1 MKKYAELWTE
11 QGRNIT
17 SRPWQEYPRPTLKRD
32 SFFSLNGYWDFA
44 VTDKNKDPEN
54 YDRRILVPFAPETLL
69 SGIHEVFGEDK
80 TLCYRKTFS
89 LPEDFLRTRTIL
101 HFGAADQTAEVF
113 FNGTRLG
120 SHTGGYFPFSF
131 DVTQLLK
138 PENTVTV
145 RVTDELSRHI
155 QPYGKQRRKR
165 GGMWYTPV
173 SGIWQ
178 TVWLESVPE
187 EYIRSADIKTEG
199 NRVSMVFDGV
209 RTGTVSVVTPE
220 GRLSIP
226 FSDGCAEFEVA
237 DPQLWSPESPYLYRA
252 TVESGQDRIETYFA
266 FRTLEIKTVGGFPRL
281 CLNGKPYFFHGVL
294 DQGYYS
300 DGLFTPATPVLY
312 RKDILKM
319 KELGFNTLR
328 KHIKVEPE
336 LFYYACDELGMI
348 VFQDMVNNGKYSF
361 FRDTAL
367 PTVGIKKLDDR
378 RMHRN
383 PQTRKAFTVAM
394 EQTMQMTDK
403 HPSVCYYTI
412 FNEGWGQ
419 FDGQSMYRKAKSAD
433 SSRFTDTA
441 SGWFRGA
448 DSDVESIHI
457 YFRPVV
463 IPESDKPIVLS
474 EFGGYSYKPEGHVF
488 NEEKTYG
495 YRFFSDRNEF
505 MDELEKLYLEKII
518 PAKEKGLCAAI
529 YTQLSDVEDETN
541 GLLSYDRAVCKV
553 DGERMRAIAERLK
566 E

>member
-1 MKKYAELWTE
+1 M
-11 QGRNIT
+11 
-17 SRPWQEYPRPTLKRD
+17 
-32 SFFSLNGYWDFA
+32 
-44 VTDKNKDPEN
+44 
-54 YDRRILVPFAPETLL
+54 
-69 SGIHEVFGEDK
+69 
-80 TLCYRKTFS
+80 
-89 LPEDFLRTRTIL
+89 
-101 HFGAADQTAEVF
+101 
-113 FNGTRLG
+113 
-120 SHTGGYFPFSF
+120 
-131 DVTQLLK
+131 
-138 PENTVTV
+138 
-145 RVTDELSRHI
+145 
-155 QPYGKQRRKR
+155 
-165 GGMWYTPV
+165 
-173 SGIWQ
+173 
-178 TVWLESVPE
+178 
-187 EYIRSADIKTEG
+187 
-199 NRVSMVFDGV
+199 
-209 RTGTVSVVTPE
+209 
-220 GRLSIP
+220 
-226 FSDGCAEFEVA
+226 A

-383 PQTRKAFTVAM
+383 TQTRKAFTVAM

-463 IPESDKPIVLS
+463 IPATS
-474 EFGGYSYKPEGHVF
+474 
-488 NEEKTYG
+488 
-495 YRFFSDRNEF
+495 R
-505 MDELEKLYLEKII
+505 
-518 PAKEKGLCAAI
+518 
-529 YTQLSDVEDETN
+529 
-541 GLLSYDRAVCKV
+541 
-553 DGERMRAIAERLK
+553 
-566 E
+566 